1 MFLIGGWMDGYV
13 DSALRMSA
21 RCLNAPR
28 RALIGNW
35 VHALPDEAY
44 PGPNLDWLHEV
55 VRFFDHWL
63 KGVENGVMDEPATD
77 LFRT

>member
-13 DSALRMSA
+13 DSALRML
-21 RCLNAPR
+21 RQCTNAPR

-44 PGPNLDWLHEV
+44 PGPNARL
-55 VRFFDHWL
+55 
-63 KGVENGVMDEPATD
+63 AA
-77 LFRT
+77 